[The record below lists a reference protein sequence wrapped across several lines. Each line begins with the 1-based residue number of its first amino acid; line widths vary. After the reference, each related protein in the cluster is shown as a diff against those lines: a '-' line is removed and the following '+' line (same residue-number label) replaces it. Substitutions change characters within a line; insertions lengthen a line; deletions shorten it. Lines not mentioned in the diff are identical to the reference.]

1 MEREA
6 LMFTYADAKVL
17 LEELNRRE
25 GPGPDAEALGWCL
38 IGDSYDWAPPT
49 DPKLDPE
56 YFDILARVDWK
67 LAESSSSYSC
77 WEYQYSGHDRET
89 LIYTLKQYVI
99 PLYGKSHLTMPES
112 ASVASDE
119 EQGS

>member
-56 YFDILARVDWK
+56 YFGLLAMVDWDR
-67 LAESSSSYSC
+67 AERGSYTL
-77 WEYQYSGHDRET
+77 WEFQHSGHNRET
-89 LIYTLKQYVI
+89 LLYRLKQFVV
-99 PLYGKSHLTMPES
+99 PRFSKSHLTTPEN
-112 ASVASDE
+112 ASGVQEA
-119 EQGS
+119 GLGT